1 MSRYWTYVKKWMGT
15 EKINAKDMDSEQI
28 GSCLRQWGV
37 GNGERIKKYK
47 LPARKSGCNVQQVLV
62 VHLISCVQL
71 FGIPWASSLM
81 SSSPVLHYLSV
92 CANSC
97 VLNWWCY
104 LTISSSAPP
113 SPFALLTIVNNI
125 LHVWKGLGK

>member
-1 MSRYWTYVKKWMGT
+1 MVKGSKS
-15 EKINAKDMDSEQI
+15 INFQLENQD
-28 GSCLRQWGV
+28 V
-37 GNGERIKKYK
+37 
-47 LPARKSGCNVQQVLV
+47 NVQQVLV
-62 VHLISCVQL
+62 VHLISHVRL
-71 FGIPWASSLM
+71 FAIPWASSLM

-125 LHVWKGLGK
+125 ILHV